1 MTRRLP
7 RIALRLLLFNV
18 LLVFLPVAGLFSLR
32 SLERHLLDL
41 QERGM
46 VQQGRIVAAALGDQ
60 GDPFDAASAGEL
72 LGRLAGRSEA
82 RIRVVGP
89 GGTVLADSARTP
101 GASPPAAGAAPA
113 LPEAAASSRPAE
125 PEEGLLSRK
134 TFLYKVGAF
143 LWRAASPL
151 RSRLGRAVP
160 SYPEAPPEALPKNEV
175 QRALEGRYAAALR
188 ESPGQRSLTLYS
200 VLPVRSH
207 VGGEARGAVVV
218 SQSTSRILRALWAVR
233 LDLFRVF
240 AVSVLVAALLS
251 LVVAATIVRPLAR
264 LRDEAGGL
272 LDRRGR
278 LKRTFRGTKRKDEI
292 GELER
297 ALEELTRRQER
308 HLAFVESFS
317 SDVAHEFRNPL
328 ASIRSATELL
338 AETDDPGERKE
349 LLETVEREVARMD
362 RLLSGVREVSRLDA
376 GRDTEPVERVDLEAL
391 VRGLVET
398 WPYARGIRL
407 ELAAPSGGPLAVGAS
422 AERLSQAFSN
432 LLDNAAGF
440 SPDGGRVSVSLERR
454 GAEGAVLVDDEGP
467 GIPAGNLARV
477 FDRFFTFR
485 PAGGPRGE
493 PHDGLGLAIVRAIVE
508 GYGGSVAASN
518 REGGG
523 ARFEVRLPLLPV

>member
-1 MTRRLP
+1 M
-7 RIALRLLLFNV
+7 
-18 LLVFLPVAGLFSLR
+18 
-32 SLERHLLDL
+32 
-41 QERGM
+41 
-46 VQQGRIVAAALGDQ
+46 
-60 GDPFDAASAGEL
+60 
-72 LGRLAGRSEA
+72 
-82 RIRVVGP
+82 
-89 GGTVLADSARTP
+89 
-101 GASPPAAGAAPA
+101 
-113 LPEAAASSRPAE
+113 
-125 PEEGLLSRK
+125 
-134 TFLYKVGAF
+134 
-143 LWRAASPL
+143 
-151 RSRLGRAVP
+151 
-160 SYPEAPPEALPKNEV
+160 
-175 QRALEGRYAAALR
+175 
-188 ESPGQRSLTLYS
+188 
-200 VLPVRSH
+200 
-207 VGGEARGAVVV
+207 
-218 SQSTSRILRALWAVR
+218 
-233 LDLFRVF
+233 
-240 AVSVLVAALLS
+240 
-251 LVVAATIVRPLAR
+251 
-264 LRDEAGGL
+264 
-272 LDRRGR
+272 
-278 LKRTFRGTKRKDEI
+278 
-292 GELER
+292 
-297 ALEELTRRQER
+297 
-308 HLAFVESFS
+308 ESFS

-454 GAEGAVLVDDEGP
+454 GAEGAV
-467 GIPAGNLARV
+467 PAGNLARV